1 MKHKNLTGVPNEP
14 KFMKAFSAFLRN
26 LVFVYLCSSF
36 WIAWKQT
43 NLARGIPHIPGA
55 NFKLFPTRPPSPPRP
70 LKDIKEVNLSYFVL
84 CSTVQHRQGSNT
96 EGIVCGGSTFI
107 FHKIITRHAV
117 YTLGCHFV
125 ISCKQSSGTLRHRPS
140 GTWPKRRPT
149 NETLT
154 LRLKNNPYPI
164 PLKKNNP

>member
-1 MKHKNLTGVPNEP
+1 MSTKHKNLTGVPNEP

-26 LVFVYLCSSF
+26 LVIVCLCSSF
-36 WIAWKQT
+36 WVAWKQT
-43 NLARGIPHIPGA
+43 NLARGIPHIPGV
-55 NFKLFPTRPPSPPRP
+55 NLKLFLTRP

-96 EGIVCGGSTFI
+96 EGTVCGGIIFI
-107 FHKIITRHAV
+107 IHKIITHPAV
-117 YTLGCHFV
+117 CTLWCHFV

-154 LRLKNNPYPI
+154 LRLKNNP
-164 PLKKNNP
+164 